1 MATMWSNA
9 GDIRHLKHF
18 RVTIDSSGYNTG
30 TGDAGGGVTPNGNFP
45 STKYPY
51 ITNLSSLATSL
62 TRATTNANALK
73 RERGLMRWENVV
85 RQLQREANC
94 EIFDIEIVEANGD
107 AQGSNLQFTVGYEDL
122 NHLDLTGTSIDGS
135 TANNTAILRIKEL
148 VAFGINNGTGVVAA
162 DANGLVE
169 KRSVFRP
176 GTTDTVIQ
184 EVTASTPTTTGEIF
198 DSITVAEIGTTKVT
212 STSDN

>member
-1 MATMWSNA
+1 MWYKS

-18 RVTIDSSGYNTG
+18 RVTIDSTAYNSTAAQTG
-30 TGDAGGGVTPNGNFP
+30 SGGVTPNGNFP

-51 ITNLSSLATSL
+51 ITNLNSLATSE
-62 TRATTNANALK
+62 TRATDNNNALR

-107 AQGSNLQFTVGYEDL
+107 AQGTNLQFTVGYEDVD
-122 NHLDLTGTSIDGS
+122 HLDLTGTSIDGS
-135 TANNTAILRIKEL
+135 SVNNTAVKRIKEL
-148 VAFGINNGTGVVAA
+148 VALGINNGTGVVAA
-162 DANGLVE
+162 SANNLVE
-169 KRSVFRP
+169 NRSVFRP
-176 GTTDTVIQ
+176 TTKDTVIS
-184 EVTASTPTTTGEIF
+184 EVTASTPVTTGEIF

-212 STSDN
+212 SSSDN

>member
-1 MATMWSNA
+1 MWSNA

-51 ITNLSSLATSL
+51 ITNLNSLATSL

-122 NHLDLTGTSIDGS
+122 NHLDLNLTHSLYII
-135 TANNTAILRIKEL
+135 ILLHSSLLI
-148 VAFGINNGTGVVAA
+148 
-162 DANGLVE
+162 
-169 KRSVFRP
+169 
-176 GTTDTVIQ
+176 
-184 EVTASTPTTTGEIF
+184 
-198 DSITVAEIGTTKVT
+198 
-212 STSDN
+212 